1 MKIKKYLFT
10 VAASLFLL
18 GLMSAAALAKNE
30 TKDVQDSANVLST
43 IMKIPEKGIPPA
55 LLRDAQAIVIVPD
68 VIKGAF
74 IVGGRHGT
82 GVLLVRESTGH
93 WSDPV
98 FVSLT
103 GGSVGWQVGGTSTD
117 IILVFKNRKG
127 VEGLLKGKFTLGADA
142 SVAAGPVGRSAEA
155 ATDVMLKSEILSYS
169 RSRGLF
175 AGVSLEGA
183 ALLIDE
189 DATTA
194 YYSKR
199 DLHAAD
205 ILAGKYGGKASPA
218 TRRLKGLLMKYSTM
232 K

>member
-1 MKIKKYLFT
+1 MKIRRCMTL
-10 VAASLFLL
+10 VSAALFLI
-18 GLMSAAALAKNE
+18 GLLATGALAKNE
-30 TKDVQDSANVLST
+30 LKDVQDSANVLKA
-43 IMKIPEKGIPPA
+43 IMKIPEKGIPPV
-55 LLRDAQAIVIVPD
+55 LLRDAQAVVIVPD

-82 GVLLVRESTGH
+82 GVVLVRGENGR

-142 SVAAGPVGRSAEA
+142 AVAAGPVGRSASA

-189 DATTA
+189 DATA
-194 YYSKR
+194 EYYGK
-199 DLHAAD
+199 DLRSAD
-205 ILAGKYGGKASPA
+205 VLAGKGSKAKQA
-218 TRRLKGLLMKYSTM
+218 TKNLKHLLDKYSSM

>member
-1 MKIKKYLFT
+1 MKIKKYLFIAT
-10 VAASLFLL
+10 AALFLL
-18 GLMSAAALAKNE
+18 GLTAAAALAKNE
-30 TKDVQDSANVLST
+30 AKDIRDSANVLSE

-55 LLRDAQAIVIVPD
+55 LLRDAQALVIVPD

-82 GVLLVRESTGH
+82 GVLLVREETGR

-142 SVAAGPVGRSAEA
+142 AVAAGPVGRNAEA
-155 ATDVMLKSEILSYS
+155 ATDVTLKSEILSYS

-189 DATTA
+189 DATAA
-194 YYSKR
+194 YYHKKE
-199 DLHAAD
+199 LHAAD
-205 ILAGKYGGKASPA
+205 ILAGKGGGKRSPE
-218 TRRLKGLLMKYSTM
+218 TRRLKGLLVKYSTM